1 MSSGSPCATR
11 STSVPTSTS
20 GSSALAPSRS
30 ASYTPRATR
39 PLATRCTVSSARRS
53 AGTRRSPKA
62 SRTGP
67 RTAGTDARWTLGAGT
82 TASGSRTGAGSRR
95 AATPPGQTGSTRSG
109 STGGWRRL
117 GCPSRPW
124 TAVPT
129 APAAAPAPPT
139 MTPPTGASSPRRP
152 RSRIARRIAPA
163 WPPARAS
170 STRPPA
176 AAARCGCARAASA
189 RPRRPP
195 GTSACAPCSSRPWM
209 EARAEPAAAPAKT
222 TTIQPTGP
230 SFPTRPRWPPA
241 RPTARA
247 RWLARASST
256 RPLAGGA
263 RCGRGRLASA
273 RPSRPLATRASG
285 TSRAADDGR
294 ALLGPQPW
302 CWRARSARPG
312 QALLWNSGMGAASR
326 RPAIPWRFLH
336 SSPCRR
342 RGS

>member
-117 GCPSRPW
+117 GCPSRQW

-163 WPPARAS
+163 WPP
-170 STRPPA
+170 
-176 AAARCGCARAASA
+176 
-189 RPRRPP
+189 
-195 GTSACAPCSSRPWM
+195 
-209 EARAEPAAAPAKT
+209 
-222 TTIQPTGP
+222 
-230 SFPTRPRWPPA
+230 
-241 RPTARA
+241 
-247 RWLARASST
+247 ARASST

-302 CWRARSARPG
+302 RWRARSARPG